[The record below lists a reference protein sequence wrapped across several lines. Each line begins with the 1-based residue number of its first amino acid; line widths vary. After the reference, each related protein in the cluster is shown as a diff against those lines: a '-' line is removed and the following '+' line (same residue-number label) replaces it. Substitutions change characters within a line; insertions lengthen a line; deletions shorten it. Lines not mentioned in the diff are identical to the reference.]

1 MSLLQIQ
8 GSNYYPKDIYFIF
21 YEEFLLK
28 PMFTNNFDLFSVEG
42 FSEVSSDS
50 SNADGSKSK
59 PYLVNGAGFGK
70 AVKLAKLLEPTQLD
84 DDSIDYFKF
93 SIAEL
98 AENVDASIAELV
110 ENVDAGL
117 AELVENV
124 DAGLTASVVEGDST
138 GFAVVKV
145 VVKVGK
151 EGELKQLYLTSKF
164 ILNAFSSLIPR
175 LLVLVTSTITIPIPP
190 S

>member
-117 AELVENV
+117 A
-124 DAGLTASVVEGDST
+124 ASVVEGDST